1 MTFTQWLL
9 DWAEDHVRLFQF
21 LAALTTILAFF
32 AGFLW
37 ARVIHVRDKRRIAQ
51 EYRKLENPHVLVIE
65 GHYLRASDDG
75 HNIVLE
81 IESWGGQLPL
91 PVFNDAVLQ
100 ENLESAARK
109 RAGFIRLDPQGQC
122 LLRMG
127 VRDLMTGNDWA
138 SNHAALS
145 GRPVHKSLAIACPV
159 TWPGVRDAHLIRVI
173 VVDAEWIERLADNVM
188 AERVVA
194 ADPHYQYRVK
204 WLHDIAQAWQQE
216 KHKDPNDAC
225 MWCVTLRSI
234 G

>member
-9 DWAEDHVRLFQF
+9 DWAENHVPVFQF
-21 LAALTTILAFF
+21 LAALITISVFF

-51 EYRKLENPHVLVIE
+51 EYRELENPDVLVIE

-75 HNIVLE
+75 RAIVLE
-81 IESWGGQLPL
+81 IEAWGGQLPL
-91 PVFNDAVLQ
+91 SVFNDSVLQ
-100 ENLESAARK
+100 KNLESAARK
-109 RAGFIRLDPQGQC
+109 RSGFIRLDQQGQY
-122 LLRMG
+122 LLRAG

-159 TWPGVRDAHLIRVI
+159 TWPGVRDAHLIRVL
-173 VVDAEWIERLADNVM
+173 VVDAEWIERLVDDVIAN
-188 AERVVA
+188 RVVA
-194 ADPHYQYRVK
+194 ADPHYQYRVR
-204 WLHDIAQAWQQE
+204 WLHDIARAWQQE
-216 KHKDPNDAC
+216 KHKDANDAC
-225 MWCVTLRSI
+225 MWGVTLRSI